1 MSIDPNSNNKA
12 IIQPHSKSF
21 SSMTIG
27 LIVISVVAGI
37 GLICLTFLLVR
48 RRNSNN
54 NTQKNDNNLEGSSL
68 SPKKKKRVFSF
79 SSVSN
84 GEKRAT
90 KDVPVSSSLDN
101 QDVFSTLL
109 AYPPTTAK
117 PPTSLQNNRFLEV
130 PTTNTTCSSYSVYED
145 RRKLLNASDPISASL
160 ARQSIEERA
169 GYYRSPTRT
178 PIPYYQHS
186 LNAPASSKGN
196 NLVAPST
203 NEYEDEDKKAMQRW
217 SATSYHV
224 W

>member
-1 MSIDPNSNNKA
+1 MSIESDSKNEETIHPNSRD
-12 IIQPHSKSF
+12 SKSF
-21 SSMTIG
+21 SSLTIG
-27 LIVISVVAGI
+27 LIAISVVAGI

-48 RRNSNN
+48 RRN
-54 NTQKNDNNLEGSSL
+54 NTQKNNNDLEGSL

-84 GEKRAT
+84 GEKRA

-109 AYPPTTAK
+109 EYPPTAK
-117 PPTSLQNNRFLEV
+117 PPTSLQNNRFLDL

-145 RRKLLNASDPISASL
+145 RKKLLNASDPISASL

-178 PIPYYQHS
+178 PVPYYQHS
-186 LNAPASSKGN
+186 LNAPTSSKGN

-217 SATSYHV
+217 SASYHV

>member
-1 MSIDPNSNNKA
+1 MSIESDSKNEETIHPNSRD
-12 IIQPHSKSF
+12 SKSF
-21 SSMTIG
+21 SSLTIG
-27 LIVISVVAGI
+27 LIAISVVAGI

-48 RRNSNN
+48 RRN
-54 NTQKNDNNLEGSSL
+54 NTQKNNNDLEGSL

-84 GEKRAT
+84 GEKRA
-90 KDVPVSSSLDN
+90 KDVP
-101 QDVFSTLL
+101 
-109 AYPPTTAK
+109 TAK
-117 PPTSLQNNRFLEV
+117 PPTSLQNNRFLDL

-145 RRKLLNASDPISASL
+145 RKKLLNASDPISASL

-178 PIPYYQHS
+178 PVPYYQHS
-186 LNAPASSKGN
+186 LNAPTSSKGN

-217 SATSYHV
+217 SASYHV